1 MWVEQLGGESETWC
15 LPSVG
20 SYLDHGPPSSGSS
33 LLDPLFSWSNL
44 TSSLGEQ
51 AEVGGISFSFHSDLQ
66 SHLPLPP
73 LVLPGRASC
82 LKQQWASIFLAV
94 WISYLSVV
102 SLCIC
107 MRCMAWSCECA
118 CVNCRGPRRIAG
130 VSLCCSLPSVLW
142 LGLLLNWKFAFLA
155 VLTLTIKLLGSTC
168 PWLLCLGTQ
177 NHSCPASSLTYWAIF
192 SFIVVI
198 LINSLPFGQQG
209 KFREATEIYSSV

>member
-20 SYLDHGPPSSGSS
+20 SYLDHGPPSSSSS

-66 SHLPLPP
+66 SHLLLPP

-82 LKQQWASIFLAV
+82 LKEHWASIFLAV

-107 MRCMAWSCECA
+107 MWCIQWVSVCLCELQRPKEDSRCF
-118 CVNCRGPRRIAG
+118 P
-130 VSLCCSLPSVLW
+130 
-142 LGLLLNWKFAFLA
+142 LLLFAFCLE
-155 VLTLTIKLLGSTC
+155 TGS
-168 PWLLCLGTQ
+168 LVELEVCL
-177 NHSCPASSLTYWAIF
+177 
-192 SFIVVI
+192 
-198 LINSLPFGQQG
+198 FGCVD
-209 KFREATEIYSSV
+209 SDH